1 VPLWCFLNR
10 STLIR
15 RGLSFY
21 RRTHVGVVAGCAVSA
36 AVLVGALF
44 VGDSVK
50 GSLERVA
57 LARLGKVHVALDSAG
72 RHVRDDLARRVR
84 DGLKTDVAAA
94 LHVQAMGLREDGKK
108 QINRVEVLGIDP
120 QFLAMAPSPAAIKL
134 GAGQVAINR
143 KLAAALGVKEKDE
156 IALRLFK
163 PGLLSKEAPL
173 SSANEKDT
181 QRTLVTVVVVLSD
194 DQLGR
199 FSLKSD
205 QAGPHT
211 AFVDLAWLQDQ
222 LELPHKANLIVA
234 GETRANAQEWLKSA
248 WTFEDLGLVLRSPD
262 GRGVVQL
269 QSERIYLD
277 PAVSGP
283 ARGLQPDTA
292 GVLYY
297 LIDALTSKQGKS
309 TPYSF
314 VTAVSPSADPKLGP
328 VPVGMKD
335 DEILINRWVADQ
347 LGVKEG
353 DPLELSYSELT
364 AASTYLPRKRTF
376 RIRGVLEMA
385 ALAGEKDL
393 VPEFPG
399 LTDVEACKDWKIRF
413 PTEEEKL
420 NDKANEA
427 YWNQYKQMP
436 KAFVTLNAGQEMWR
450 NAHGDL
456 MAVRY
461 LSSKTNGAEIKD
473 KLRDLIEPD
482 KTGLVFRPVRETAL
496 RAVNESMD
504 LGQLFLGMSIFL
516 VAASLVLTA
525 MFFVFSVEQRAR
537 EMGVLAAVGYTPA
550 QVRRLFLG
558 EGAVLAL
565 VGSAAGIPLGWAFAK
580 FLVWGLGSAWSG
592 AVADATIEFHARAAT
607 AAIGAV
613 SAAAIS
619 LLSMT
624 VALWRQAKRPVR
636 ELVAEDFSVSLE
648 HRALAGGSGRLR
660 KAVWIGGLVGALGI
674 VAATLVSR
682 PSNPAG
688 AFFGAGGLL
697 LVSGVAWIRMML
709 GRLSARTT
717 AKLSVKELGVR
728 NAARRPGRSLATAG
742 MLASGCFV
750 VFSVSA
756 MKEDF
761 SVQAGERRSGTG
773 GFRLYAE
780 SSIVIPQD
788 LNDDRARKE
797 YRLTDKSALAGVTFF
812 SVRVHEG
819 DDASCLNLNQSLTPP
834 LLGVDGAKLASLG
847 AFAAPETWKLL
858 EERLPD
864 GVVPGLVAD
873 SATAMWKLKK
883 KVGPDGDLLDFR
895 DERGEPFRVKLVG
908 ALPSRL
914 SVLQGRLLISHT
926 HFTRL
931 YPGEGGYRTFLIDAP
946 AGREEAVIS
955 YLSQRLESK
964 GFDLVPSVDR
974 LKEFYVVES
983 SYLQMFMV
991 LGGLGLLLGTAGMG
1005 VLVLRHVME
1014 RRGELALLRAVGYSK
1029 DQAAGVVRAEHHF
1042 LVFIGLATG
1051 TIASA
1056 LAVGPSALQ
1065 PQNHIPFGLLAVF
1078 LFGTALLSIAWIRIA
1093 TGLALR
1099 APVVPALRHE

>member
-1 VPLWCFLNR
+1 MNR
-10 STLIR
+10 TTLLR

-21 RRTHVGVVAGCAVSA
+21 RRTHLGVIAGCAVSA

-57 LARLGKVHVALDSAG
+57 LARLGWIHQALDSSG
-72 RHVRDDLARRVR
+72 RYVRDDLARRMR

-108 QINRVEVLGIDP
+108 QINRVEVVGVDP
-120 QFLAMAPSPAAIKL
+120 HFLPAAIKL
-134 GAGQVAINR
+134 GPGQAAINR
-143 KLAAALGVKEKDE
+143 KLAAALGAKEKDE

-181 QRTLVTVVVVLSD
+181 QRTLVTVVAVLSD

-211 AFVDLAWLQDQ
+211 AFVDLAWLQEQ

-234 GETRANAQEWLKSA
+234 GETRVDPQEWLRSA
-248 WTFEDLGLVLRSPD
+248 WMFEDLGLVLRSPE
-262 GRGVVQL
+262 GRGAVQL

-277 PAVSGP
+277 PAVSVP

-297 LIDALTSKQGKS
+297 LIDALTSEKGKS

-347 LGVKEG
+347 LAVKEG
-353 DPLELSYSELT
+353 DPLVLAYSELT
-364 AASTYLPRKRTF
+364 AASTYVPKKRTF

-436 KAFVTLNAGQEMWR
+436 KAFVTLKAGQEMWK

-461 LSSKTNGAEIKD
+461 LASKTNAAEIKD
-473 KLRDLIEPD
+473 KLRDRIEPD
-482 KTGLVFRPVRETAL
+482 KTGLVFRPVRESAL
-496 RAVNESMD
+496 RAVSESMD

-558 EGAVLAL
+558 EGAVLAGL
-565 VGSAAGIPLGWAFAK
+565 GSVVGVPLGWAFAK
-580 FLVWGLGSAWSG
+580 ALVWGLGSAWSG
-592 AVADATIEFHARAAT
+592 AVADASIEFHARPVT

-613 SAAAIS
+613 SAGVIS
-619 LLSMT
+619 LLAMAF
-624 VALWRQAKRPVR
+624 ALRRQSKRPVR

-648 HRALAGGSGRLR
+648 HQALAKGTGRLR
-660 KAVWIGGLVGALGI
+660 LTIFLVGLAGAFGI
-674 VAATLVSR
+674 VGLTLVTR

-697 LVSGVAWIRMML
+697 LISGVAWIRMML
-709 GRLSARTT
+709 GRLSQRTT

-742 MLASGCFV
+742 MLACGSFV

-756 MKEDF
+756 MKEDL
-761 SVQAGERRSGTG
+761 SLQSGERKSGTG
-773 GFRLYAE
+773 GFALYAE

-797 YRLTDKSALAGVTFF
+797 YRLTDKDALTGVTFF
-812 SVRVHEG
+812 SVRVHDG

-847 AFAAPETWKLL
+847 AFAGPEVWKLL
-858 EERLPD
+858 DEPLPD
-864 GVVPGLVAD
+864 GVVPALVAD

-883 KVGPDGDLLDFR
+883 KAGPDGDLLDFR

-914 SVLQGRLLISHT
+914 SVLQGRLLISHG

-946 AGREEAVIS
+946 PGREEAVIS

-983 SYLQMFMV
+983 SYLQLFMV
-991 LGGLGLLLGTAGMG
+991 LGGLGLLLGSAGMG
-1005 VLVLRHVME
+1005 VLVLRQVME
-1014 RRGELALLRAVGYSK
+1014 RRGELALLRAVGYSR
-1029 DQAAGVVRAEHHF
+1029 DQAAAVVRAEHYF
-1042 LVFIGLATG
+1042 IVLVGLATG

-1065 PQNHIPFGLLAVF
+1065 PQNHIPFGLLALF
-1078 LFGTALLSIAWIRIA
+1078 LFGTALLSAAWIRLA
-1093 TGLALR
+1093 TTLALR
-1099 APVVPALRHE
+1099 APLVPALRHE

>member
-1 VPLWCFLNR
+1 MNR
-10 STLIR
+10 ATLVR
-15 RGLSFY
+15 RGLAFY
-21 RRTHVGVVAGCAVSA
+21 RRTHVGVIAGCAISA

-57 LARLGKVHVALDSAG
+57 LARLGRIHVALDSAG
-72 RHVRDDLARRVR
+72 RYVRDDLARRIR
-84 DGLKTDVAAA
+84 DGLKTDVAAG
-94 LHVQAMGLREDGKK
+94 LHVQAMGLREDGEK
-108 QINRVEVLGIDP
+108 QINRVEVLGVDP
-120 QFLAMAPSPAAIKL
+120 QFLAMAPSPPGVKL
-134 GAGQVAINR
+134 GAGQAAINR

-181 QRTLVTVVVVLSD
+181 QRTLVTVVAVLSD

-222 LELPHKANLIVA
+222 LELPHKANLLVA
-234 GETRANAQEWLKSA
+234 GETRVDPQEWLRSA
-248 WTFEDLGLVLRSPD
+248 WTFEDLGLVLRSPE

-277 PAVSGP
+277 PAVSVP

-297 LIDALTSKQGKS
+297 LIDALTSEQGKS

-347 LGVKEG
+347 LGVKGG
-353 DPLELSYSELT
+353 DPLTLGYSELT
-364 AASTYLPRKRTF
+364 AAGTYVPKKRTF

-436 KAFVTLNAGQEMWR
+436 KAFVTLKAGQEMWK

-461 LSSKTNGAEIKD
+461 LSAKTNGAEIKD

-482 KTGLVFRPVRETAL
+482 KTGLVFRPVRAAAL

-558 EGAVLAL
+558 EGAILAL
-565 VGSAAGIPLGWAFAK
+565 IGSVAGVPLGWAFAR

-592 AVADATIEFHARAAT
+592 AVADATIEFHARPAT
-607 AAIGAV
+607 AAIGAAA
-613 SAAAIS
+613 AAAIS
-619 LLSMT
+619 LLSMA

-636 ELVAEDFSVSLE
+636 ELVAEDFSLSLE
-648 HRALAGGSGRLR
+648 RRARGSGRVR
-660 KAVWIGGLVGALGI
+660 KIVALVGFAGALGI
-674 VAATLVSR
+674 VAFTLVTR
-682 PSNPAG
+682 PSNPAP

-709 GRLSARTT
+709 GRLSARAG
-717 AKLSVKELGVR
+717 AKLTVKELGVR

-742 MLASGCFV
+742 MLACGCFV

-756 MKEDF
+756 MKEDL
-761 SVQAGERRSGTG
+761 SLQAGERKSGTG

-797 YRLTDKSALAGVTFF
+797 YRLTDKEALAGVSFF
-812 SVRVHEG
+812 SVRVHDG

-834 LLGVDGAKLASLG
+834 LLGVDGAKLGSMG
-847 AFAAPETWKLL
+847 AFAGPEVWKLL
-858 EERLPD
+858 DEPLPD
-864 GVVPGLVAD
+864 GVVPALVAD

-883 KVGPDGDLLDFR
+883 KTGPDGDLLDFR

-926 HFTRL
+926 RFTRL
-931 YPGEGGYRTFLIDAP
+931 FPGEGGYRTFLIDAP
-946 AGREEAVIS
+946 AGREEAVVS

-974 LKEFYVVES
+974 LREFYVVES

-991 LGGLGLLLGTAGMG
+991 LGGLGLLLGSAGMG
-1005 VLVLRHVME
+1005 VLVLRQVME
-1014 RRGELALLRAVGYSK
+1014 RRGELALLRAVGYSR
-1029 DQAAGVVRAEHHF
+1029 DQAAGVVRAEHYF
-1042 LVFIGLATG
+1042 LVVIGLATG

-1078 LFGTALLSIAWIRIA
+1078 LFGTVLLSAAWIRIA
-1093 TGLALR
+1093 TTLALR
-1099 APVVPALRHE
+1099 APLVPALRHE